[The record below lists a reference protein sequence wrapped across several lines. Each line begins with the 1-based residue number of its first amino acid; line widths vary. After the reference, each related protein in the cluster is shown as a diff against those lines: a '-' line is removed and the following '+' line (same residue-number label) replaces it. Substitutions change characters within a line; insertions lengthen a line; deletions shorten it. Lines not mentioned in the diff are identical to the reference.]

1 MIEDV
6 ASAIFSE
13 QQKPTLPQ
21 TTTTIYGTAV
31 TDSSSG
37 VVSIVMDGE
46 SVTQPSSEDTTVT
59 LMADE
64 FTNGQADL
72 PSVAYPGTVVVTD
85 SNGRQL
91 DEDEFQVDD
100 DILTIEALQ
109 GGSQVVVEYLAS
121 MTIHVNSEQFSDGVI
136 ELPYTPVGD
145 ISVTVDGEAVEYTI
159 DGANVTIPEAVA
171 ETDAVFEVT
180 YSRDVSLSPEFDD
193 RQYVLPDEPEEITL
207 VGVTLSET
215 EEAVETP
222 IADYTLDGALL
233 VIGES
238 VSYEAYRLTYTLT
251 DSVSFNW
258 SDTLPEED
266 DEAEGVIVD
275 GEEES
280 SEEDE
285 ETSVEGGV
293 IELPYHPTSVSVTKN
308 GEAYSDYTLDDLVIT
323 LAWKPDEPATYTF
336 DFQAIYSIEHVS
348 SEFAIG
354 GVTLAY
360 MPVGEESGETIIPTQ
375 MSVTVDGEPVAY
387 SLNEL
392 ELSVP
397 SLMTNITSYEVSYK
411 TEVASGEIEVPTA
424 PGVRAGES
432 VQISVING
440 TPTVTSVIGEGDR
453 QDTNIN
459 IAYETA
465 ADAKELADEANTVA
479 TATNQHFWHRSTDPN
494 SDGAGTGAFVTD
506 EEQATFLQAIASG
519 TEPTDSRPLHN
530 LLMNAEGILLRAAKH
545 IRAAFTQSGIAFYD
559 GVANLAKNIVARFG
573 KDGAQIGVSDNSH
586 IEMDYH
592 SLKLIDK
599 EQNVYFHVS
608 DLRDKSGL
616 ATIEDV
622 FTGDGTTKRFSLSLL
637 PSSLTSVTVSDGSG
651 GSYTQSGTVFDFSTA
666 PSAGAT
672 ITIEYTTTD
681 DAAKAYTLGTRDD
694 GIVGAMSVVAG
705 ESCVASGTRSYA
717 EGYSTTA
724 SGAQAHAEG
733 GSTTASGGR
742 SHAEGYSTTAS
753 GSRAHAEGQLTT
765 ASGIN
770 SHAEGERTTAS
781 GNHSHAEGSS
791 TTASGSHSHAEGLS
805 TTASGNYSH
814 AEGRLGTASGMYA
827 HSEGMQTTASG
838 LGSHAQNV
846 GTIAASLHQTAIGRY
861 NVEDSNDTYAL
872 IIGNGASN
880 KRSNMMTVDWNG
892 STQVYLKDIDS
903 TAAKPGSDQT
913 ANVLEV
919 MDASGVRIAQIRVG
933 RDTDGNTGIAIV
945 GRQGTS
951 TTGGVK
957 QNNLWV
963 WVSPTGECT
972 YYIPNPPNFREAINA
987 VGTSNQALQNATLST
1002 LNAASQHWVLRSN
1015 VVNSNNTTYRNHNT
1029 GLGIT
1034 NSNAFLYDFSGDPET
1049 GTGKGTIWSAY
1060 TTKSP
1065 QPADAWSTTKTT
1077 TISSVISAASG
1088 ITINSLTYTSWGNM
1102 AMLSINM
1109 KGFAASTGT
1118 QTVGTIVSGKRPADA
1133 AYATDIGSVN
1143 ATYALI
1149 GTDGKLTVAWSV
1161 APSTTGSYTARF
1173 IYILA

>member
-64 FTNGQADL
+64 FTNGQAEL

-308 GEAYSDYTLDDLVIT
+308 GEEYSDYTLDDLVIT

-479 TATNQHFWHRSTDPN
+479 AATNQHFWHRSTDPN

-506 EEQATFLQAIASG
+506 EEQETFLQAIADG
-519 TEPTDSRPLHN
+519 TEPTESRPLHN

-545 IRAAFTQSGIAFYD
+545 IRAAFIQSGIAFYD
-559 GVANLAKNIVARFG
+559 GIANLAENIVARFG
-573 KDGAQIGVSDNSH
+573 KDGAQIGTSSNSH

-608 DLRDKSGL
+608 DLRNKSGL

-672 ITIEYTTTD
+672 ITIEYTTMD

-753 GSRAHAEGQLTT
+753 GAKAHAEGQLTT

-781 GNHSHAEGSS
+781 GSHSHAEGSS
-791 TTASGSHSHAEGLS
+791 TTASAAFSHAEGQS
-805 TTASGNYSH
+805 TTASGTYAH
-814 AEGRLGTASGMYA
+814 AEGHGTVASGIN
-827 HSEGMQTTASG
+827 
-838 LGSHAQNV
+838 SHAQNNT
-846 GTIAASLHQTAIGRY
+846 TIAASMNQTAMGRY

-903 TAAKPGSDQT
+903 TADKPGSDQT
-913 ANVLEV
+913 VNVLEV
-919 MDASGVRIAQIRVG
+919 MDASGVRIAQVRVG

-945 GRQGTS
+945 GRQGKS

-987 VGTSNQALQNATLST
+987 VGTANQALQNATLGNLT
-1002 LNAASQHWVLRSN
+1002 TASQHWVLRSN
-1015 VVNSNNTTYRNHNT
+1015 VINSNNTTYHNHNT

-1049 GTGKGTIWSAY
+1049 GTGKGNIWSAY

-1088 ITINSLTYTSWGNM
+1088 ITINSVTYASWGKM
-1102 AMLSINM
+1102 AQLSVSC
-1109 KGFAASTGT
+1109 KGFAASTGSK
-1118 QTVGTIVSGKRPADA
+1118 TVGTVASEKRPVYNV
-1133 AYATDIGSVN
+1133 YATAVGTAN
-1143 ATYALI
+1143 AIYAQLASD
-1149 GTDGKLTVAWSV
+1149 GTLTVYWAT
-1161 APSTTGSYTARF
+1161 APSASTSYTIRF